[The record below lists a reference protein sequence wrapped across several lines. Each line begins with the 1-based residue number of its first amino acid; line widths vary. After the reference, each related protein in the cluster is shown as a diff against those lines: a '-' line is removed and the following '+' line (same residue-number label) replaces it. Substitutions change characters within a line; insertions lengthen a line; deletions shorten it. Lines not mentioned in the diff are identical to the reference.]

1 MRGRPITFRYKH
13 FIYDPKINNLIASTV
28 FTDKDN
34 LKLEKIINNYNYLKI
49 NRGYKYIIKDLYILV
64 KNKLSTKEIS
74 EIYGVSTRT
83 IQKWL
88 KELGMSR
95 SKKEAQKI
103 AVKKRDYTSIHNS
116 YKETMLNKLLIEN
129 PTIIHREDSI
139 RFQLMNILRN
149 LFKNCEIIV
158 GINGLGVGGSIK
170 DIPIVIIKNNI
181 TYKFIITSHPT
192 ITLRDYVVLAMPE
205 DINSIVNKILSKLNL

>member
-192 ITLRDYVVLAMPE
+192 ITLRDYVVLAMTE

>member
-1 MRGRPITFRYKH
+1 M
-13 FIYDPKINNLIASTV
+13 
-28 FTDKDN
+28 
-34 LKLEKIINNYNYLKI
+34 KI